1 MSNPISVTLTF
12 NTAKEVADFFAN
24 ATGNVQRVIATGT
37 GATTEHATQRDT
49 NDAAPK
55 TTKANP
61 PAPAKAEPAG
71 EAIDR
76 AIVSKAAVALAIKD
90 KAKAVAILAEHD
102 VKAVKDL
109 PDDQLGAVHAKLVA
123 AMGE

>member
-1 MSNPISVTLTF
+1 MSSPITVTLTF
-12 NTAKEVADFFAN
+12 NAPKEVADFFA
-24 ATGNVQRVIATGT
+24 TGAVQRVT
-37 GATTEHATQRDT
+37 GA
-49 NDAAPK
+49 APQ
-55 TTKANP
+55 
-61 PAPAKAEPAG
+61 PAVSVTSKIEKPAKENPTKVVQKQG
-71 EAIDR
+71 NDIDR
-76 AIVSKAAVALAIKD
+76 TTVSKAAVALAIKD